1 MTLDDKNTILKN
13 LVGGVKIYIICS
25 SSKPNYEY
33 SYMQLK
39 DSSKTAYNIE
49 SMTINQL
56 IKAAWKLKTPKWVKL
71 NTVCVDL
78 VGRDVWFNKEHK
90 FTVKAVAISKDD
102 TTVYMTDGTSYTNEN
117 LWIKG

>member
-1 MTLDDKNTILKN
+1 MTLNDKNTILKN
-13 LVGGVKIYIICS
+13 LVGGVKIYTLCS
-25 SSKPNYEY
+25 STAPNYEY
-33 SYMQLK
+33 SYMQLAN
-39 DSSKTAYNIE
+39 SIKTDYDVDGKSID
-49 SMTINQL
+49 QL

-71 NTVCVDL
+71 GTVCIDL

-102 TTVYMTDGTSYTNEN
+102 TTVYMTDGTSYSNKN